1 MPTSL
6 PEDSSAASAEG
17 TRDHVLLFTIDD
29 REYAVPIDSV
39 IEIVRHRD
47 ATQVPGTAPA
57 VEGILPVRGQM
68 VTLLDMRLCLALP
81 PRPSGAAAQVIVV
94 RSAEDHLGLVVD
106 GVSGVAPL
114 SNHVAPLDIGALL
127 RGIS

>member
-1 MPTSL
+1 MPTSM
-6 PEDSSAASAEG
+6 PEDGASTLAEG
-17 TRDHVLLFTIDD
+17 SRDKVLLFTIEG
-29 REYAVPIDSV
+29 REFAVPVDSV

-57 VEGILPVRGQM
+57 VEGIIPVRGQM
-68 VTLLDMRLCLALP
+68 VTLLDLRRCLALP

-94 RSAEDHLGLVVD
+94 RSADDRLGLVVD

-114 SNHVAPLDIGALL
+114 SNHVVPLDIGALL
-127 RGIS
+127 RGMS